1 MGRVLKNPK
10 LVHQIRQAAKKS
22 ARPVEQLLESAV
34 QMYINALAQGSP
46 SGEIHEDSHPVPR
59 SELGRKLWDLRA
71 RLVESG
77 EPLLDWEGIEQEI
90 VERRG
95 ERG

>member
-1 MGRVLKNPK
+1 MGLVLKNPK
-10 LVHQIRQAAKKS
+10 LVHQIRLAAKKS

-34 QMYINALAQGSP
+34 QMYLNALAQGSP
-46 SGEIHEDSHPVPR
+46 SSEIHEESHPVPR
-59 SELGRKLWDLRA
+59 SELGRKLWDLRS
-71 RLVESG
+71 RLVDSG